1 MKLHFRKN
9 IFRIAVLSLLFV
21 IVFLAIASLW
31 KLMDIPK
38 TPDPS
43 IWKGFPKDEVWRK
56 FFSISIPLV
65 YGLFTLAYIILSKLI
80 PSSKKEDIAELYC
93 FRRYDFLT
101 YSLIPI
107 FLLMMLL
114 WRYLW
119 DWYLFF
125 GIFYLSVVFIK
136 TTMLSKVIYRWI
148 GFLDK
153 ENNFPQSPNNPP
165 IPPLLKGGKG
175 GLRKKGA
182 GRDFIRWGLFLT
194 GFLLY
199 ASVSL
204 WINYSIPPAGDE
216 PHYLMITH
224 SLLYDRDFD
233 LKNNIEQ
240 EDHRRFSWVYFPMH
254 SLMEKDGRLYSIA
267 YSILCFLLIPGYALG
282 SLIPDYALGGRLGAL
297 LTINLMAAWLLL
309 ELFLFTLEIS
319 KSHKAAFISWAIAG
333 FTSPVFFFS
342 SQVYPE
348 IAGAFVLLFTLRRL
362 LNRDFKLKGRL
373 IIIAVIA
380 LIFLKERFIS
390 IALTLPMLWAFL
402 SNRKKGLRMLKTGIG
417 IIGPIIIILGGMLIH
432 KKFSDIEWIL
442 QHLIPERDILSALAG
457 LFFDQEFGLLF
468 YSPLYAFGLI
478 GIPWFLSRYRKEGL
492 VIILPVLIYIF
503 VIINFAG
510 AHWFGG
516 WALPSRLIVV
526 ITPLIGLIAG
536 IMLSE
541 RRGLITAFLTR
552 SLWIWSISIVF
563 IMSLV
568 TLWRYNSANGAN
580 ILLGQTEELFST
592 RITRLFPSFVSPTP
606 EGSIVFAGL
615 LVFFI
620 IASILILRQKPSSIS
635 SDLDSSSVINPP
647 SPPFSKGGMGGL
659 RSFAGGLLL
668 LLLTGGLIIVL
679 GRTLPTRQI
688 EGENMRHT
696 SGIQFRNA
704 EMNVWVLRERGI
716 LWDYVV
722 LPDRRDVYA
731 RILAAGQC
739 NTGES
744 PHIVVRIEDKMI
756 GEMDI
761 PFASDSWQDFDY
773 VFKIPPMKKGMHL
786 FSIEL
791 TNGIND
797 TRDGIFCGLYVDR
810 VEFRR
815 NQQ

>member
-1 MKLHFRKN
+1 
-9 IFRIAVLSLLFV
+9 
-21 IVFLAIASLW
+21 
-31 KLMDIPK
+31 
-38 TPDPS
+38 
-43 IWKGFPKDEVWRK
+43 
-56 FFSISIPLV
+56 
-65 YGLFTLAYIILSKLI
+65 
-80 PSSKKEDIAELYC
+80 
-93 FRRYDFLT
+93 
-101 YSLIPI
+101 
-107 FLLMMLL
+107 
-114 WRYLW
+114 
-119 DWYLFF
+119 
-125 GIFYLSVVFIK
+125 
-136 TTMLSKVIYRWI
+136 
-148 GFLDK
+148 
-153 ENNFPQSPNNPP
+153 
-165 IPPLLKGGKG
+165 
-175 GLRKKGA
+175 
-182 GRDFIRWGLFLT
+182 
-194 GFLLY
+194 
-199 ASVSL
+199 
-204 WINYSIPPAGDE
+204 
-216 PHYLMITH
+216 
-224 SLLYDRDFD
+224 
-233 LKNNIEQ
+233 
-240 EDHRRFSWVYFPMH
+240 
-254 SLMEKDGRLYSIA
+254 
-267 YSILCFLLIPGYALG
+267 
-282 SLIPDYALGGRLGAL
+282 
-297 LTINLMAAWLLL
+297 
-309 ELFLFTLEIS
+309 
-319 KSHKAAFISWAIAG
+319 
-333 FTSPVFFFS
+333 
-342 SQVYPE
+342 
-348 IAGAFVLLFTLRRL
+348 
-362 LNRDFKLKGRL
+362 LKGRL

-432 KKFSDIEWIL
+432 KKFSDIKWIL
-442 QHLIPERDILSALAG
+442 QHIIPERDILSALAG

-536 IMLSE
+536 TILSE
-541 RRGLITAFLTR
+541 RRGLITAFLTC

-568 TLWRYNSANGAN
+568 TPWRYNSANGAN
-580 ILLGQTEELFST
+580 ILLRQIEELFST

-615 LVFFI
+615 LAFFI
-620 IASILILRQKPSSIS
+620 IASILILTPPPLYPSRQGRGTLEELPSPLTRETIIKPSPLRGEGGGGGESF
-635 SDLDSSSVINPP
+635 N
-647 SPPFSKGGMGGL
+647 KGRAWGL

-679 GRTLPTRQI
+679 GRSLPTGQI

-739 NTGES
+739 NTGEA
-744 PHIVVRIEDKMI
+744 PHMAVRIEDKTI
-756 GEMDI
+756 GEIDLL
-761 PFASDSWQDFDY
+761 FATQFWQNFYY
-773 VFKIPPMKKGMHL
+773 VFKIPPMKKGIYPL
-786 FSIEL
+786 SIEL

-797 TRDGIFCGLYVDR
+797 TREGIFCGLYVDR

-815 NQQ
+815 KPQ